1 MVLNLIILKFE
12 DILFDSA
19 DQQKLSQIC
28 QFYYKELNKWGKNER
43 EGGYQKRVVHD
54 RILELDDITNR
65 YRKLKEKYGYW
76 VDQWEESTDPHK
88 FIFEDIGIAS
98 FLIGVWEEEEKKFGL
113 KKKQSF
119 VDLGC
124 GNGFLVYLLSM
135 EGYQGRGID
144 LKKRKVWDKYPPSI
158 TLMESAI
165 QPSTEV
171 YSEDWLIANH
181 ADELTPWIP
190 LLASRHTSKKQ
201 EDEPQL
207 GQRYFV
213 LPCCE
218 WDFDKKFSK
227 KLEGVSRFMSYVKYI
242 ESIGTKSG
250 FLVETEHLR
259 IPSTRNIAQIGRY
272 RDFDIND
279 ENAFQKI
286 QKEQEKLLKD
296 AKFLQFVPKFRKDHK
311 IK

>member
-1 MVLNLIILKFE
+1 
-12 DILFDSA
+12 
-19 DQQKLSQIC
+19 
-28 QFYYKELNKWGKNER
+28 
-43 EGGYQKRVVHD
+43 
-54 RILELDDITNR
+54 LD
-65 YRKLKEKYGYW
+65 
-76 VDQWEESTDPHK
+76 
-88 FIFEDIGIAS
+88 
-98 FLIGVWEEEEKKFGL
+98 L

-135 EGYQGRGID
+135 EGYKGSGID

-158 TLMESAI
+158 TLLEGAI
-165 QPSTEV
+165 QPSTGV
-171 YSEDWLIANH
+171 FSEDWLIANH

-190 LLASRHTSKKQ
+190 LLASRQRHTSNKQ
-201 EDEPQL
+201 EDEEEDEPQL

-227 KLEGVSRFMSYVKYI
+227 KLEGLSRFMSYVQYI

-250 FLVETEHLR
+250 FSVETEHLR

-272 RDFDIND
+272 RNFDIND
-279 ENAFQKI
+279 DNAYQKI
-286 QKEQEKLLKD
+286 QKQQEKLLKD
-296 AKFLQFVPKFRKDHK
+296 AKFDKFVPKFRKDHK
-311 IK
+311 